1 MGIKIMSKPT
11 TEHLKAGRIAAKVL
25 DETIETVESGVKVAK
40 ICRFAEDKIIEYG
53 GRPAF
58 PCTVSIDNF
67 AAHYTSPI
75 GDQRSIPNSGLVK
88 VDLGVQLNGYITDTA
103 KTVDLDGDL
112 EGFVYATDDALR
124 EAISLFMPGTS
135 LGDIGKKIESV
146 LKQYGLKPIRNLS
159 GHQIERNRLHGEKSV
174 PNVGKRF
181 TPAIEVGECYA
192 IEPYATS
199 GVGEVIDSD
208 LVYIFSNT
216 GERVELGGV
225 TEKLRIHLRK
235 KYGPFPFTARWIR
248 VKSENIDLLAEM
260 RELLKAG
267 AIRGHPVQVSKKGRP
282 VSQSEH
288 TVFVGEDETVT
299 LTSND

>member
-1 MGIKIMSKPT
+1 MSKPT

-40 ICRFAEDKIIEYG
+40 ICRFAEDKIVEYG

-58 PCTVSIDNF
+58 PCIVSIDNF

-124 EAISLFMPGTS
+124 EAISLFRPGTS

-235 KYGPFPFTARWIR
+235 KYGPFPFT
-248 VKSENIDLLAEM
+248 S
-260 RELLKAG
+260 
-267 AIRGHPVQVSKKGRP
+267 
-282 VSQSEH
+282 
-288 TVFVGEDETVT
+288 
-299 LTSND
+299 